1 MTFKLRRTDDDDDD
15 DDVSTLTST
24 NRVTIQELEKEFEE
38 MVQSIAD
45 ATLAVDAQTV
55 IASLSTQDSSH
66 KYVDLTLMYRR

>member
-1 MTFKLRRTDDDDDD
+1 MA
-15 DDVSTLTST
+15 
-24 NRVTIQELEKEFEE
+24 KEFEE
-38 MVQSIAD
+38 TMQSIVD

>member
-1 MTFKLRRTDDDDDD
+1 M
-15 DDVSTLTST
+15 
-24 NRVTIQELEKEFEE
+24 EKEFEE